1 MKVRHSRKSP
11 LVVGI
16 CGGSCSGKSVLVDAL
31 CERLEVPSARLCFDS
46 YYRPLGHMSTAE
58 RDRQNFDHPDSLDHE
73 LFLADLD
80 SLISRKTVQEPI
92 YDFATHDRLA
102 QSREVRPADLVLV
115 DGILL
120 FSWPQ
125 VLSRLDLS
133 IFVDADEDTRLAR
146 RLARDVVERG
156 RTESSVRDQFVET
169 VVPMHARFVQ
179 PSSARADR
187 LVRGDGDIE
196 ALSAMLATDLLRLL
210 SE

>member
-1 MKVRHSRKSP
+1 
-11 LVVGI
+11 
-16 CGGSCSGKSVLVDAL
+16 
-31 CERLEVPSARLCFDS
+31 
-46 YYRPLGHMSTAE
+46 MSTAE